1 MSLPF
6 PFQKKP
12 QANPAKENKKQTQK
26 EMTFLIV
33 EDIPNMRKT
42 IHNMLR
48 SLGWRNAI
56 EVDDG
61 DTALHRLKT
70 MPIDFVICDILMPR
84 MPGLELLRTVREEPT
99 LRDIPFLMVTADGSD
114 SQVALAAEEE
124 VDGYVVKP
132 FVAKTLEEKIKA
144 ILHKK
149 TNPSEVDVHLK
160 LGIVYK
166 DGKMYEK
173 ALGEFQKAIEI
184 EPDSART
191 LLSIGEIHDLMGNE
205 EKAEEYIQ
213 QSTAANPSYIK
224 AHQKMSDFY
233 TKQGNEEKAI
243 SALSNAVAISPNN
256 TDRQIAVGKMHLKN
270 GNKEEAEKAFRTATE
285 IDPKNA
291 KLRYDVGEAY
301 LAEGMDEKAAD
312 SFRGSLNLT
321 EDVHVYNRLGI
332 ALRRKHKYEEAAN
345 EYKKAL
351 MIDAEDEVLHFN
363 LGRALMEAGQ
373 EGAAREHFE
382 KALKLDPDFEEVK
395 EMMKK
400 LGGADA
406 GPYGGGGGDTGGGYD
421 YGGGSGGGGGDGND
435 YGSYYGSK

>member
-12 QANPAKENKKQTQK
+12 QAKPAKDDKKQTQK
-26 EMTFLIV
+26 ELTFLIV

-42 IHNMLR
+42 IRNMLR
-48 SLGWRNAI
+48 SLGWKNAI

-61 DTALHRLKT
+61 DTALHKLKT
-70 MPIDFVICDILMPR
+70 IPVDFVICDILMPR

-114 SQVALAAEEE
+114 SQVALAAEED

-149 TNPSEVDVHLK
+149 TNPSEVEVHLK
-160 LGIVYK
+160 LGNVYK

-173 ALGEFQKAIEI
+173 ALGEFQKALEI
-184 EPDSART
+184 ELDSART

-205 EKAEEYIQ
+205 AKAEEYFQ
-213 QSTAANPSYIK
+213 NSASANPSYIK

-243 SALSNAVAISPNN
+243 NALSNAVAISPNN
-256 TDRQIAVGKMHLKN
+256 TDRQISVGKMHLKN
-270 GNKEEAEKAFRTATE
+270 GNKEEAEKAFRAATD

-291 KLRYDVGEAY
+291 KLKYEVGEAY
-301 LAEGMDEKAAD
+301 LAEGMDEKAAE

-351 MIDAEDEVLHFN
+351 MIDAEDEVLHYN
-363 LGRALMEAGQ
+363 LGRALMDAGQ

-382 KALKLDPDFEEVK
+382 KALKLDPDFKEVK

-400 LGGADA
+400 LGSSDSG
-406 GPYGGGGGDTGGGYD
+406 YSGGGGDTGGGYD
-421 YGGGSGGGGGDGND
+421 YGGEGGGAGGGGDD
-435 YGSYYGSK
+435 YGNYYGSK